1 MLKMIVLQRQA
12 RDKHTRE
19 SLKTEIMRLFLK
31 GSIFIEN
38 PTDDMLDNI
47 TLTVDDK
54 PVQVKRSYNSR
65 GLNHSRTFLG
75 YYFIATDMTVD
86 KPHHLSLSLPK
97 LPTGAFTGA
106 NNALFEPFL
115 Y

>member
-1 MLKMIVLQRQA
+1 MASIA
-12 RDKHTRE
+12 RRE
-19 SLKTEIMRLFLK
+19 PRILPGFSLSM
-31 GSIFIEN
+31 G
-38 PTDDMLDNI
+38 I

-86 KPHHLSLSLPK
+86 QPHHLSLSLPE
-97 LPTGAFTGA
+97 LPTGAFTGVFWENIETA
-106 NNALFEPFL
+106 KDPGKGRCACGGWSRNSRCRPEH
-115 Y
+115 